1 MVKKVASQAEFERE
15 LRAAGDKAVI
25 VDFYATWCEPCK
37 SIAPKIREFESKY
50 PRVVVLKVDVDQSE
64 AVANKYKINS
74 MPTFKVFVRGQ
85 EVKGDT
91 VRSASTAMV
100 ESLFKKYK

>member
-1 MVKKVASQAEFERE
+1 MVKKISSLAELDRE
-15 LRAAGDKAVI
+15 FRAAGDRAVI
-25 VDFYATWCEPCK
+25 IDFYATWCEPCK
-37 SIAPKIREFESKY
+37 AIAPRITEFESKY
-50 PRVVVLKVDVDQSE
+50 PRVVVLKVDVDKLESL
-64 AVANKYKINS
+64 ADKYKINC

-91 VRSASTAMV
+91 VASASISMV

>member
-1 MVKKVASQAEFERE
+1 MVKKIASQAELDRE
-15 LRAAGDKAVI
+15 FRAAGDKAVI

-37 SIAPKIREFESKY
+37 TIAPKLSEFESKY
-50 PRVVVLKVDVDQSE
+50 PRVVVLKVDVDKLE
-64 AVANKYKINS
+64 TLADKYKINC

-91 VRSASTAMV
+91 VASASVTRV